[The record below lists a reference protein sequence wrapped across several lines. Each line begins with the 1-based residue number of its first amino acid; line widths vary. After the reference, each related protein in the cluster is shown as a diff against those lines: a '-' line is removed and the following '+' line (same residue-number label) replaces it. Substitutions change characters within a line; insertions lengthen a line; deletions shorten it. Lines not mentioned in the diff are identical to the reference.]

1 MSKCVLLYLL
11 DWWQKPGKHQTAT
24 VRQQFQNQCSDLKYY
39 ADYIKHFICKFHD
52 FTFLF

>member
-24 VRQQFQNQCSDLKYY
+24 VRQQYGNSSKIN
-39 ADYIKHFICKFHD
+39 AVI
-52 FTFLF
+52 